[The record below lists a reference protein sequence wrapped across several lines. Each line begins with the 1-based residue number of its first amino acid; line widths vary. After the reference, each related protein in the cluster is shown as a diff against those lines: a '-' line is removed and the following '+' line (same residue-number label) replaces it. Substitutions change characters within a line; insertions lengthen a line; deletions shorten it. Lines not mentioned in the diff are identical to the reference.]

1 MFSLRRASDVIHI
14 SLRTSPCRTE
24 DDKRSGLPPDASRDH
39 WMRER
44 GASIAP
50 KGVSDVAKVLVPR
63 HPAPG
68 WTLAALQS
76 YGANLRSTRVQ
87 GDLLRMAEPDT
98 CPSPE
103 SSSRLYRFREPGRC
117 SARGNF
123 L

>member
-1 MFSLRRASDVIHI
+1 MFSLRRASEVIHI

-76 YGANLRSTRVQ
+76 YGANLRSRKTVSTRVQ
-87 GDLLRMAEPDT
+87 GDLLRM
-98 CPSPE
+98 
-103 SSSRLYRFREPGRC
+103 SSRARAIAYD
-117 SARGNF
+117 SAASADSPW
-123 L
+123 